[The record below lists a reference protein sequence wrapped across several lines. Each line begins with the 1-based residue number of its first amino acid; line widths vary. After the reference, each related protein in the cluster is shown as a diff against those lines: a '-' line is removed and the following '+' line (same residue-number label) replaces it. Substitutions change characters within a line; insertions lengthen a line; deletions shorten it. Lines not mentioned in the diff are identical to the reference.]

1 MVTILGLPWC
11 ILKEINDQCI
21 ECEEGEHDWKTGE
34 KSFCLSPSAGGW
46 QSQFLTR
53 KRCNSHFCTSF
64 VVYHGEAVN
73 ENIVSIK
80 RSCVEDAVGTEI
92 SSGEFT
98 FLITDCEG
106 NLCNDLKADAL
117 LNQAVDFNKAS
128 NEKKGLSTGAIIGI
142 VIGSLVA
149 AAAILVVVYLSC
161 FRRSSSRPE
170 TEGVE
175 VEPLK

>member
-1 MVTILGLPWC
+1 MKISK
-11 ILKEINDQCI
+11 IFQFYSAECI

-53 KRCNSHFCTSF
+53 KRCDSHFCKS
-64 VVYHGEAVN
+64 VIGYHGEAVN

-80 RSCVEDAVGTEI
+80 RLCVEDTVDTEMRY
-92 SSGEFT
+92 SGNFT
-98 FLITDCEG
+98 FFTTGCEG
-106 NLCNDLKADAL
+106 NLCNDFKADAL
-117 LNQAVDFNKAS
+117 LNQAVDFDKAS
-128 NEKKGLSTGAIIGI
+128 KKGLSTGAIIGI